1 MKVRLKRRS
10 SFLPHH
16 GLLTGYPL
24 VPALPVRTS
33 SKRRARTPRIHQ
45 EETVTAPRQLRSSQG
60 KNDNSI
66 AEEPQQENDHPE
78 IKNVPVVD
86 IRRPKHVVQA
96 TPIASPTK
104 ADSQSQKAST
114 TENGIISMFLA
125 RGQIGLEHKLILS
138 RRKRKPYRVQNPF
151 QTPI

>member
-16 GLLTGYPL
+16 GLLTGSPL
-24 VPALPVRTS
+24 VSPLPVRTS
-33 SKRRARTPRIHQ
+33 SKRRARTPRILQ
-45 EETVTAPRQLRSSQG
+45 EETVTAPRQLRSQG

-78 IKNVPVVD
+78 IKNVPVVE
-86 IRRPKHVVQA
+86 IRRSKHVVQA

-125 RGQIGLEHKLILS
+125 RGQIELEHKLIRS
-138 RRKRKPYRVQNPF
+138 RRKRKPHRVQDPF
-151 QTPI
+151 QAPI